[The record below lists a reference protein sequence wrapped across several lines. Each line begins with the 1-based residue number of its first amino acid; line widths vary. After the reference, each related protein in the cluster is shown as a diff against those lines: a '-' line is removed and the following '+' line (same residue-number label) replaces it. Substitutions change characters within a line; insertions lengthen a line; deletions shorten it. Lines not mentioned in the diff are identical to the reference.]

1 MTAHSVAGERENS
14 VLFPTFAL
22 NTNYSYMKNIDSFR
36 ISTALAVATL
46 FVGCFG
52 RDAVGDSDG
61 ALTQAP
67 FNRVT
72 LEDDFWLPRLRT
84 QKRTLVPFALDK
96 TEPAVENLRR
106 TGAFLRGEK
115 CELPFVHRYISSD
128 LYKVMEGA
136 AYLLA
141 IEPDP
146 ELERRMDDIIDIIAE
161 AQQEDGYLYESHIT
175 GVAKHQGCDPFG
187 GGGMGDKPY
196 SWVLHS
202 HELYDMGHMYEGAV
216 AYYQATGKR
225 KWLDV
230 AEKNARHIAR
240 VFFEGDPAYND
251 GEPVN
256 QAPGHQE
263 LELALVKMFRVTGD
277 SLYLDMA
284 KRFIDIRGVT
294 FRPEGRGVMA
304 PEYAQQHL
312 PVREQREAVGHAVRA
327 AYMYSA
333 MADVA
338 AATGDSTLMPALE
351 SIWHDIVD
359 KKMHITGGLGAVPG
373 IEGFGPEYV
382 LPNKNTYDETCAAVG
397 SVMFNY
403 RMFLLTRDAKYVDVA
418 EAALYNNVLAGVNI
432 EGNRFFYV
440 NPLETDGRKA
450 FNHGR
455 KGRSP
460 WFDTACCP
468 SNMARLIPQVP
479 GMIWSYDEDDVYCS
493 LYAGSS
499 VALPLAGGEV
509 RFTERTAY
517 PFDGDVS
524 IEVDPSVEGEEFTLW
539 LRIPT
544 WCSGKGFVAGKL
556 YSYADGLHPKA
567 EVRVNGKRVRVR
579 ADRGFVPVRREW
591 HAGDEVTLSLPMPVR
606 YNVADS
612 RVEADVDRVCFT
624 RGPLVFCA
632 EAVDNEHNV
641 GRYYMKHIGRECEVR
656 PFDDGVLCGVP
667 CVTVEADAA
676 FADSEDT
683 ASLKLVPYYAW
694 DNRGDGAMNVWFAR
708 SADTAR
714 ESCAMTTG
722 DIADVRASFTYAEDD
737 EYAVADGKVP
747 SDSHD
752 TSIPRWT
759 SWPRRG
765 EAQTVELVLKK
776 SMPVESV
783 SVYWY
788 NDEGGVKLPVS
799 WSAEYRSDGEWHEF
813 KPYVTDSF
821 GVAGDRFNMVHPSEA
836 ITADALRL
844 KIVPRD
850 DAAVGILEAEIN

>member
-1 MTAHSVAGERENS
+1 MKKIGFLRVAACVS
-14 VLFPTFAL
+14 AAAVLG
-22 NTNYSYMKNIDSFR
+22 
-36 ISTALAVATL
+36 
-46 FVGCFG
+46 GCFG
-52 RDAVGDSDG
+52 KAADGGDG
-61 ALTQAP
+61 ALTRVT
-67 FNRVT
+67 FDRVT

-136 AYLLA
+136 AYLLTV
-141 IEPDP
+141 EPDA

-161 AQQEDGYLYESHIT
+161 AQQADGYLYESHIT
-175 GVAKHQGCDPFG
+175 GVAKNQGCDPFG

-216 AYYQATGKR
+216 AYYRATGKR

-240 VFFEGDPAYND
+240 VFFEGDPAYN
-251 GEPVN
+251 GGKPVN

-284 KRFIDIRGVT
+284 KRFLDIRGVT

-359 KKMHITGGLGAVPG
+359 RKMHITGGLGAVPG
-373 IEGFGPEYV
+373 IEGFGPAYV

-418 EAALYNNVLAGVNI
+418 EAALYNNVLAGVNMD
-432 EGNRFFYV
+432 GNRFFYV

-479 GMIWSYDEDDVYCS
+479 GMIWSYDADDVYCS

-499 VALPLAGGEV
+499 AVLPLAGGEV

-517 PFDGDVS
+517 PFDGEVS
-524 IEVDPSVEGEEFTLW
+524 IEVAPEVDGEQFTLW

-544 WCSGKGFVAGKL
+544 WCSDRGFVAGKL

-591 HAGDEVTLSLPMPVR
+591 HAGDKVTLSLPMPVR

-612 RVEADVDRVCFT
+612 RVEADTDRVCLT
-624 RGPLVFCA
+624 RGPLVYCA
-632 EAVDNEHNV
+632 EAVDNEHNI
-641 GRYYMKHIGRECEVR
+641 GRYYLTHMGAECEVCAI
-656 PFDDGVLCGVP
+656 DGGILGGIPSVRVDAVAALADGDE
-667 CVTVEADAA
+667 EAQ
-676 FADSEDT
+676 
-683 ASLKLVPYYAW
+683 LRLVPYYAW
-694 DNRGDGAMNVWFAR
+694 NNRGDGAMNVWFAR
-708 SADTAR
+708 SAASAR
-714 ESCAMTTG
+714 ESSAATVG
-722 DIADVRASFTYAEDD
+722 NIADVRASFTYSDDD

-747 SDSHD
+747 ADSHD
-752 TSIPRWT
+752 TSVPRWT
-759 SWPRRG
+759 SWPERG
-765 EAQTVELVLKK
+765 KEQTVELVLKK

-788 NDEGGVKLPVS
+788 NDDGGVKLPAS
-799 WSAEYRSDGEWHEF
+799 WRAEYRADGVWHEF

-821 GVAGDRFNMVHPSEA
+821 GVAADRFNMVHPSED
-836 ITADALRL
+836 ITADALR
-844 KIVPRD
+844 IIVVPRD
-850 DAAVGILEAEIN
+850 DAAAGILEAEVN